1 VTASTAELA
10 AMSAARTGP
19 PASAVNTTRLV
30 VQKPFE
36 INRMDTLLNRSPD
49 GNAQ

>member
-1 VTASTAELA
+1 
-10 AMSAARTGP
+10 
-19 PASAVNTTRLV
+19 VNTTRLV
-30 VQKPFE
+30 VQKPFV